1 MSADPFRYEDDEDP
15 FASELD
21 DALGQSEPP
30 PAHWTIE
37 RGNAHDND
45 TSPEAQGRRAAKCAS
60 RVRRARDVQKMQY
73 SMIDAEIAEHEAAI
87 AEAKHRRAMV
97 DEWFLKRTEFERF
110 QLRYWY
116 DSSDL
121 FQDSRQKSF
130 PLSHGLTLGS
140 RKVPERVKWDAPI
153 DALLPVLP
161 DECFEYKTS
170 LRKAA
175 ANKLVEIANG
185 QVILSAT
192 GEVIEGAT
200 VETTPGYTDVFITE
214 GAGHERIALGSALDA
229 MREVTDGDEE

>member
-1 MSADPFRYEDDEDP
+1 MSDDPFSYTEDDDP
-15 FASELD
+15 FTALD
-21 DALGQSEPP
+21 AALGPAEPP

-130 PLSHGLTLGS
+130 PLSHGLTLCS
-140 RKVPERVKWDAPI
+140 RAVPEPSAEGDIFRSAMITSSFMVAMSWPI
-153 DALLPVLP
+153 
-161 DECFEYKTS
+161 C
-170 LRKAA
+170 
-175 ANKLVEIANG
+175 ANRCKPI
-185 QVILSAT
+185 
-192 GEVIEGAT
+192 
-200 VETTPGYTDVFITE
+200 PK
-214 GAGHERIALGSALDA
+214 
-229 MREVTDGDEE
+229 

>member
-110 QLRYWY
+110 QLRFWY
-116 DSSDL
+116 DTSDL

-130 PLSHGLTLGS
+130 PLSHGLTLCS
-140 RKVPERVKWDAPI
+140 RAVPEHAKWSAPI
-153 DALLPVLP
+153 DALLPLLP
-161 DECFEYKTS
+161 DECFAYETK
-170 LRKAA
+170 LRKAE
-175 ANKLVEIANG
+175 ANKLVQIKDG
-185 QVILSAT
+185 QVVLSAT
-192 GEVIEGAT
+192 GEVIPEAT
-200 VETTPGYTDVFITE
+200 VETTPGYTEVYITE
-214 GAGHERIALGSALDA
+214 GAGHAKIALSVPADA
-229 MREVTDGDEE
+229 EEVARDDQE